1 MKKQQYIYLI
11 FSHTTNR
18 MGEMIRTITQYD
30 FNHVSLSLSENLSE
44 IYSFARRHQDTPFFG
59 GFVCESADRFNNDN
73 GIANIKV
80 CEIPVTPRQYRIAVN
95 YINKI
100 HREKEKYLYNMFS
113 AASVPFKYRV
123 RIDRA
128 YTCVEFAVSVLRRA
142 GVMRSLCIPR
152 FCSIKQLDDLYSDLV
167 IYQGEFPENVGSPA
181 QADEYLQKT
190 PVHNRVQFTVKCNAR
205 LFGRLCRKL
214 WGKLTI

>member
-18 MGEMIRTITQYD
+18 MGEMIRTLTQYEY
-30 FNHVSLSLSENLSE
+30 NHVSISMSENLSE
-44 IYSFARRHQDTPFFG
+44 IYSFARHRKDTPFYG

-73 GIANIKV
+73 GIATIKV
-80 CEIPVTPRQYRIAVN
+80 CEIPVTPRQYRIATN

-100 HREKEKYLYNMFS
+100 RREKEKYLYNMFS
-113 AASVPFKYRV
+113 AASVPFKHRV

-128 YTCVEFAVSVLRRA
+128 YTCVEFAVSVLRRIGA
-142 GVMRSLCIPR
+142 VRSLRIPR
-152 FCSIKQLDDLYSDLV
+152 FCSIKQLDNIYSDLV
-167 IYQGEFPENVGSPA
+167 IYQGEFPENIGSSA
-181 QADEYLQKT
+181 QDDQYLQRT
-190 PVHNRVQFTVKCNAR
+190 PLHSRVHRTAKCNAR

-214 WGKLTI
+214 WKKLNI

>member
-1 MKKQQYIYLI
+1 
-11 FSHTTNR
+11 
-18 MGEMIRTITQYD
+18 MGEMIRMLTQYD
-30 FNHVSLSLSENLSE
+30 YNHVSISLSEDLSE
-44 IYSFARRHQDTPFFG
+44 IYSFARRHQDTPFYG

-73 GIANIKV
+73 GVASIKV

-113 AASVPFKYRV
+113 AATVPFKYRV

-128 YTCVEFAVSVLRRA
+128 YTCVEFVVSVLRRISA
-142 GVMRSLCIPR
+142 TRSLRIPR
-152 FCSIKQLDDLYSDLV
+152 FCSIKQLDELYSDFAV
-167 IYQGEFPENVGSPA
+167 YQGEFPENVGSPV
-181 QADEYLQKT
+181 QADEYLQKN
-190 PVHNRVQFTVKCNAR
+190 PMHDRVYRTVKCNAR

-214 WGKLTI
+214 WKKLKA